1 MECAVILMTN
11 DERIEEMIRQQ
22 RTSKS
27 WKKQRD
33 LYKGIKNAERKRR
46 REKKEREGTIF
57 L

>member
-1 MECAVILMTN
+1 MTN
-11 DERIEEMIRQQ
+11 DERITEMIRQYS
-22 RTSKS
+22 TTKS
-27 WKKQRD
+27 QKKRND

>member
-1 MECAVILMTN
+1 MTN
-11 DERIEEMIRQQ
+11 DERIAEMIRQY
-22 RTSKS
+22 RTAKS
-27 WKKQRD
+27 QKKKND